1 MLTHNFPSLF
11 GTVNW
16 LQLFTSTS
24 RIYPIT
30 RWHSFTVSL
39 SSCCCIFKYDSFSAF
54 SWFMLLYRMPPPPP
68 PHHCPV
74 FAHSPPSSSHQPLSR
89 ERVISHQYK
98 DSMGGGG
105 NALQSKKNLPESQSA
120 KDFMTRRELSH
131 LLWQTFSLL
140 HTGVSPDWN
149 YTLLYRHNDRWQL
162 NFNAVELSSN
172 FVHDHV

>member
-11 GTVNW
+11 GAVNW
-16 LQLFTSTS
+16 LQLFKSTS

-54 SWFMLLYRMPPPPP
+54 SWFMLLYRMPPHLPIT
-68 PHHCPV
+68 
-74 FAHSPPSSSHQPLSR
+74 AQSSHIHHLHHLISLSVMKESSATSIR
-89 ERVISHQYK
+89 TPWGGERPSI
-98 DSMGGGG
+98 
-105 NALQSKKNLPESQSA
+105 KKNLPESQSA

-149 YTLLYRHNDRWQL
+149 YTLLYTHNDRWQL